1 MNINL
6 TINFNEL
13 SELKDFVENLDQI
26 ELLKIKKILKKSTQ
40 SEVTV
45 DKRGNKTKMLHEKA
59 KEYNLLNPDASYRES
74 LKKVG
79 AQIREE
85 KKTNQSETQELV
97 DIISC

>member
-13 SELKDFVENLDQI
+13 SELKNFVENLDQI
-26 ELLKIKKILKKSTQ
+26 ELLKIKKLIKKSSQ
-40 SEVTV
+40 SEVI